1 MIKEREE
8 GGRNYDTA
16 QVCWLI
22 KKTNKT
28 TQSSEKLQ
36 AVDGRMDVI
45 MPQRLLAKTVSERLH
60 PTPSACAI
68 MSYLNQT
75 LS

>member
-45 MPQRLLAKTVSERLH
+45 MPLRDYLLRL
-60 PTPSACAI
+60 
-68 MSYLNQT
+68 
-75 LS
+75 